1 MVKSLTKVSAQ
12 LQLIQFSLSFF
23 FFFQHKILCKLAST
37 FKQAS
42 QRFLLLTSK
51 FSQKL

>member
-1 MVKSLTKVSAQ
+1 MVKSLAKVSAQ
-12 LQLIQFSLSFF
+12 LQLIQFSLFF
-23 FFFQHKILCKLAST
+23 FFFQHKILCKLTST

-51 FSQKL
+51 FSHKL